1 MVIRSKTF
9 RESYYEDIK
18 LFKTIWIKI
27 WIGLFIVSLITLPI
41 WGDPFLVYLI
51 ILSLIATIAALG
63 LNILTGL
70 TGQISL
76 GHAAF
81 FAIGAYCTA
90 IISNRF
96 NMPFWICLP
105 ASASLSAFI
114 GLLLGIPCLR
124 LKGLYLAI
132 ATMSFGVVVEYVVI
146 TWDKVT
152 HGVRGISVP
161 TLSLFGYILDSNNK
175 LYYFLLTVTLLMIIG
190 STNLVR
196 TRVGRAFVAI
206 RDRDVAAEAIGID
219 LTKDKVMAFT
229 ISSLY
234 AGLAGGLYAYVMNYI
249 HPEHF
254 TFLLSIQYLAMIII
268 GGLGTISGSIIGAV
282 FIVITPEIIKSLA
295 QALALL
301 IPGLADKYNEEW
313 NVAAFG
319 LLIILFLMFE
329 PKGLFG
335 IWSRIKTCFKNWPF
349 TY

>member
-1 MVIRSKTF
+1 MI
-9 RESYYEDIK
+9 
-18 LFKTIWIKI
+18 
-27 WIGLFIVSLITLPI
+27 SLITLPI
-41 WGDPFLVYLI
+41 WGDPFMVYLI
-51 ILSLIATIAALG
+51 ILSCIATIAALG

-90 IISNRF
+90 IISNQFNMPLF
-96 NMPFWICLP
+96 NMPFWICLS

-114 GLLLGIPCLR
+114 GLLLGILCLR

-132 ATMSFGVVVEYVVI
+132 ATMSFGVVVEYVII

-175 LYYFLLTVTLLMIIG
+175 LYYFLLSVTLLMTIG

-206 RDRDVAAEAIGID
+206 RDRDVAAETIGID
-219 LTKDKVMAFT
+219 LTKYKVMAFT

-295 QALALL
+295 KALALL
-301 IPGLADKYNEEW
+301 IPGMADKYNEEW